1 MQKFDN
7 RVKGMIFDL
16 DGTLVSSN
24 LDFKALK
31 QAIGCPTQRD
41 ILSFVEQQPK
51 ARAEQSL
58 AIITQ
63 AEHLD
68 AINAKPLVG
77 ALALLDFLLLQQI
90 PLAIVTRNSRQAAE
104 LKIER
109 SALPINLLYSRDD
122 GPAKPDPY
130 CLLMLAKVWKI
141 APQHIAYVGDHH
153 YDIQAANRAGMQS
166 VLLSK
171 QRSYGE
177 QHGASFV
184 FKDLIELHRALPSS
198 SLCA

>member
-1 MQKFDN
+1 MQRFDN
-7 RVKGMIFDL
+7 TFKGVIFDL
-16 DGTLVSSN
+16 DGTLVSSS

-31 QAIGCPTQRD
+31 QAIGCPSQQD
-41 ILSFVEQQPK
+41 ILTFVKQLPKTRSEQ
-51 ARAEQSL
+51 AL

-68 AINAKPLVG
+68 AISAKPLDG

-90 PLAIVTRNSRQAAE
+90 PMAIVTRNSRRAAE

-109 SALPINLLYSRDD
+109 GALPIDQLYSRDD
-122 GPAKPDPY
+122 GPAKPDPS
-130 CLLMLAKVWKI
+130 CLLMLAKAWQIK
-141 APQHIAYVGDHH
+141 PQHIAYVGDHH
-153 YDIQAANRAGMQS
+153 YDVQAAKRAGMQS

-177 QHGASFV
+177 QHGASFI
-184 FKDLIELHRALPSS
+184 FKDLVELHRALPSI